1 MKSRLLPAALVAAS
15 VFTPLF
21 AQSPAATTPAQ
32 PAAMTVPPPAIP
44 RARISPH
51 ETISLKV
58 DGNRVTLIYGRPYS
72 KDPKTGA
79 IRKIWGGLVPYG
91 KVWRT
96 GSDEATTFITQQAI
110 DLGGTVIPAGTYTLF
125 TVPMEDGSAQLAVN
139 KEFGQWGVDPY
150 DEKHEL
156 ARISLKKDT
165 LATQLDQ
172 FVMALEKNPAG
183 GAVLKMAWA
192 NTQFSL
198 PFTLNK

>member
-1 MKSRLLPAALVAAS
+1 MKLRQLLPACIVATA
-15 VFTPLF
+15 FTSLL
-21 AQSPAATTPAQ
+21 AQIPAA
-32 PAAMTVPPPAIP
+32 VPVSPPATP
-44 RARISPH
+44 RARVSPH
-51 ETISLKV
+51 EVISLKV
-58 DGNRVTLIYGRPYS
+58 DNNRVTIIYGRPYS

-96 GSDEATTFITQQAI
+96 GSDEATTLITQQAI
-110 DLGGTVIPAGTYTLF
+110 DLGGTVIPAGLYTLF
-125 TVPMEDGSAQLAVN
+125 TVPMEDGSAHLVVN

-156 ARISLKKDT
+156 ARIALQKDA

-183 GAVLKMAWA
+183 GAVLKMAWE
-192 NTQFSL
+192 NTQFSVNY
-198 PFTLNK
+198 TVKK